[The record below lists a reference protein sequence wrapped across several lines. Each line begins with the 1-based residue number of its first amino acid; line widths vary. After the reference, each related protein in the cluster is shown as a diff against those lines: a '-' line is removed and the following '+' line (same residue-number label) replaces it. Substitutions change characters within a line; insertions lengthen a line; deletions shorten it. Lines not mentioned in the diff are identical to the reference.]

1 LESGA
6 NAPGT
11 SIRYRADFRVSK
23 DLVTQTIVPSL
34 MKTLDLVTYPVGKGV
49 IYEMIHH
56 RHRHKREHN
65 RIKKKSERERKM
77 EAERKHRNS
86 RRLEVNINFIFNR

>member
-1 LESGA
+1 MPPEHQLDIEQTFESQ
-6 NAPGT
+6 
-11 SIRYRADFRVSK
+11 K

-34 MKTLDLVTYPVGKGV
+34 MKTLDLVTYPVEKGV

-56 RHRHKREHN
+56 RHYHKREHN